1 MAAMRIISRHKDYKT
16 NWEVVLM
23 VLNESMH
30 FVRVSWLMNAN
41 VNTFCTCLALSY
53 HNLHKMFGTTFLE
66 IEKFKRR
73 EHNVKR
79 ELSNIYNK

>member
-1 MAAMRIISRHKDYKT
+1 
-16 NWEVVLM
+16 
-23 VLNESMH
+23 
-30 FVRVSWLMNAN
+30 MNAN

-53 HNLHKMFGTTFLE
+53 HNLHKIFGTTFLE
-66 IEKFKRR
+66 IEKLKRR